1 MERYLKLYRYVFW
14 AGYIAVLI
22 TTFLPISFRVDKIRF
37 GPDAFAIRSDHL
49 LHFAVY
55 LLICLFYLLGAK
67 KGLKLFDVNPLR
79 KFLVLTLL
87 LAIVTE
93 LAQLWV
99 PSRAFNVFDGVANV
113 TGVMVGWA
121 VIGIAG
127 KDEVEVEVEVE
138 RKKKKK
144 G

>member
-1 MERYLKLYRYVFW
+1 MERYLRLYRIIFW
-14 AGYIAVLI
+14 TGYIAVLT
-22 TTFLPISFRVDKIRF
+22 TTFLPISFRVDKFRF

-55 LLICLFYLLGAK
+55 LLICLFYLLGARR
-67 KGLKLFDVNPLR
+67 GLKLFDINPLR
-79 KFLVLTLL
+79 KFMVMILL

-113 TGVMVGWA
+113 TGVVAGWA
-121 VIGIAG
+121 VIKIGRGA
-127 KDEVEVEVEVE
+127 
-138 RKKKKK
+138 
-144 G
+144 

>member
-1 MERYLKLYRYVFW
+1 MERYLRLYRIVFW
-14 AGYIAVLI
+14 TGYIAVLI
-22 TTFLPISFRVDKIRF
+22 TTFLPISFRVDKFKF
-37 GPDAFAIRSDHL
+37 GPEAFAIRSDHL

-79 KFLVLTLL
+79 KFILL
-87 LAIVTE
+87 ILALAILTE

-113 TGVMVGWA
+113 AGVLAGWS
-121 VIGIAG
+121 VIRITKA
-127 KDEVEVEVEVE
+127 
-138 RKKKKK
+138 
-144 G
+144 

>member
-1 MERYLKLYRYVFW
+1 MERYLRLYRTVFW
-14 AGYIAVLI
+14 TGYVAVLI
-22 TTFLPISFRVDKIRF
+22 TTFLPISFRVDKIKF

-79 KFLVLTLL
+79 KFIVLILL
-87 LAIVTE
+87 LATVTE

-99 PSRAFNVFDGVANV
+99 PDRAFNVFDGVANLA
-113 TGVMVGWA
+113 GVLAGWG
-121 VIGIAG
+121 VIKIG
-127 KDEVEVEVEVE
+127 KA
-138 RKKKKK
+138 
-144 G
+144 

>member
-1 MERYLKLYRYVFW
+1 MERYLKLYRIVFW
-14 AGYIAVLI
+14 TGYIAVLI
-22 TTFLPISFRVDKIRF
+22 TTFFPISFRVDKIRF

-55 LLICLFYLLGAK
+55 LLICLFYLLGAR

-79 KFLVLTLL
+79 KFILL
-87 LAIVTE
+87 ILALAILTE

-113 TGVMVGWA
+113 AGVMAGWA
-121 VIGIAG
+121 VI
-127 KDEVEVEVEVE
+127 KLQRREE
-138 RKKKKK
+138 
-144 G
+144 

>member
-1 MERYLKLYRYVFW
+1 MERYLRLYRTVFW
-14 AGYIAVLI
+14 TGYVAVLI
-22 TTFLPISFRVDKIRF
+22 TTFLPISFRVDKITF

-79 KFLVLTLL
+79 KFIVLILL
-87 LAIVTE
+87 LATVTE

-99 PSRAFNVFDGVANV
+99 PDRAFNVFDGVANLA
-113 TGVMVGWA
+113 GVLAGWG
-121 VIGIAG
+121 VIKIG
-127 KDEVEVEVEVE
+127 KA
-138 RKKKKK
+138 
-144 G
+144 

>member
-1 MERYLKLYRYVFW
+1 MERYLRLYRIIFW
-14 AGYIAVLI
+14 TGYIAVLI
-22 TTFLPISFRVDKIRF
+22 TTFLPIGFRVDKFRF

-55 LLICLFYLLGAK
+55 LLICLFYLLGARR
-67 KGLKLFDVNPLR
+67 GLKLFDINPLR
-79 KFLVLTLL
+79 KFMVMILL

-113 TGVMVGWA
+113 AGVVAGLA
-121 VIGIAG
+121 VIKIRRGA
-127 KDEVEVEVEVE
+127 
-138 RKKKKK
+138 
-144 G
+144 

>member
-1 MERYLKLYRYVFW
+1 MERYLKLYRNVFW
-14 AGYIAVLI
+14 TGYIAVLI

-37 GPDAFAIRSDHL
+37 GPDALAIRSDHL

-79 KFLVLTLL
+79 KFIVLIML
-87 LAIVTE
+87 LATVTE
-93 LAQLWV
+93 IAQLWV

-113 TGVMVGWA
+113 AGVLVGWV
-121 VIGIAG
+121 VIRIG
-127 KDEVEVEVEVE
+127 KA
-138 RKKKKK
+138 
-144 G
+144 

>member
-1 MERYLKLYRYVFW
+1 MERYLRLYRIVFW
-14 AGYIAVLI
+14 TGYIAVLI
-22 TTFLPISFRVDKIRF
+22 TTFLPISFRVDKFKF
-37 GPDAFAIRSDHL
+37 GPEAFAIRSDHL

-67 KGLKLFDVNPLR
+67 KGLKLFDVNPLP
-79 KFLVLTLL
+79 KFIVLILL

-113 TGVMVGWA
+113 AGVLAGWS
-121 VIGIAG
+121 VIRITKA
-127 KDEVEVEVEVE
+127 
-138 RKKKKK
+138 
-144 G
+144 

>member
-1 MERYLKLYRYVFW
+1 MERYLRLYRIVFW
-14 AGYIAVLI
+14 TGYIAVLI
-22 TTFLPISFRVDKIRF
+22 TTFLPISFRVDKFKF
-37 GPDAFAIRSDHL
+37 GPEAFAIRSDHL

-79 KFLVLTLL
+79 KFILL
-87 LAIVTE
+87 ILALAILTE

-113 TGVMVGWA
+113 AGVMAGWA
-121 VIGIAG
+121 VIRIGRR
-127 KDEVEVEVEVE
+127 EE
-138 RKKKKK
+138 
-144 G
+144 